1 MQKTYEAP
9 KAEAVKFDNTD
20 IIRTSEE
27 HPTGCIVSSSGM
39 IWYD

>member
-1 MQKTYEAP
+1 MKKTYEAP

-27 HPTGCIVSSSGM
+27 QPAGCQKELSGGF
-39 IWYD
+39 WYD

>member
-1 MQKTYEAP
+1 MKKTYEAP

-20 IIRTSEE
+20 IIRTSEGQ
-27 HPTGCIVSSSGM
+27 PTGCQGTSGG